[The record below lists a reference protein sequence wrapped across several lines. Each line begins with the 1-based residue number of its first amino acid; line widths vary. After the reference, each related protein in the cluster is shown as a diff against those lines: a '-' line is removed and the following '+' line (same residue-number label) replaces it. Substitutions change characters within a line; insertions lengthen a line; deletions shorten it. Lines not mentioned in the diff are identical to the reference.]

1 MLHNFDSTKMRL
13 LLIMAQTHG
22 VTETANQLNIT
33 PSAVSQSIRQLE
45 KELGTQLFI
54 RIGKKLKPTP
64 FTLDLCQIGTLFFD
78 SLDILLNSELK
89 SDLGGKLRIG
99 APTEFGT
106 NWLVP
111 RIAEFVKLYPNIQIA
126 LTLQHTK
133 QLLDRLLD
141 YKLDLAFV
149 DSGPYLD
156 PYTQVS
162 FKPII
167 EEELVLC
174 CSKTFDQEHG
184 SIKSELKSLATLP
197 HIPSYEG
204 KDAVFKW
211 YLHHFGKKPNYPY
224 NLTADIAPAIK
235 SAILSGLGL
244 GVLPKQMIE
253 QELRKKQVVLFKGKK
268 APLINRV
275 LCSQLNEK
283 IPSKLEKMFV
293 QFCQEHKSGA

>member
-1 MLHNFDSTKMRL
+1 MLHNLDSSKMRL
-13 LLIMAQTHG
+13 LLTVAQTHG
-22 VTETANQLNIT
+22 VTETAHLLNIT

-45 KELGTQLFI
+45 KELGSQLFI

-64 FTLDLCQIGTLFFD
+64 FTLDLCEIGTRFFD
-78 SLDILLNSELK
+78 SLDALLNSELK
-89 SDLGGKLRIG
+89 TGLGGKLRIG
-99 APTEFGT
+99 APSEFGT

-111 RIAEFVKLYPNIQIA
+111 RIAEFVKIHPDIQIT

-133 QLLDRLLD
+133 QLVDKLLE

-162 FKPII
+162 FKPVM

-174 CSKTFDQEHG
+174 CSKAFYHAHG
-184 SIKSELKSLATLP
+184 PIKSDLKSLGHLP

-204 KDAVFKW
+204 KDAVYKW
-211 YLHHFGKKPNYPY
+211 YMHHYGKKPNYPY
-224 NLTADIAPAIK
+224 NISADIAPAIK
-235 SAILSGLGL
+235 SAIKNNLGL

-253 QELRKKQVVLFKGKK
+253 QEVRNKEVILIKGKK

-275 LCSQLNEK
+275 LCGQLNEK
-283 IPSKLEKMFV
+283 IPGKLEKMFV
-293 QFCQEHKSGA
+293 QFCQNN